1 MLTEVSS
8 NETQHKEDGT
18 FLRKLIIDSVTED
31 DAGTYFCMAHNPSG
45 FTLSATELIVSDR
58 EYPVHLNLAGFENFN
73 DLTNQQI
80 QLFEKMTS
88 NLTLIRLILHQS
100 IAH

>member
-58 EYPVHLNLAGFENFN
+58 EYPVHLNLVGLKLSTTEQINKFN
-73 DLTNQQI
+73 YLR
-80 QLFEKMTS
+80 K
-88 NLTLIRLILHQS
+88 
-100 IAH
+100 

>member
-58 EYPVHLNLAGFENFN
+58 EYPVHLNLAFGVLKISTTE
-73 DLTNQQI
+73 QI
-80 QLFEKMTS
+80 NKLNYLRK
-88 NLTLIRLILHQS
+88 
-100 IAH
+100 